1 VAGVSGFS
9 ERAWAATADLRSAID
24 ALPFLAELGAGTLAP
39 ASFRHYL
46 EQDTLYLSGYA
57 RALAL
62 LSARAPDAEAA
73 AFWATSSIGCGVVET
88 QLHADLLTD
97 GLLGAPSRGSFVPES
112 SPTCLGYT
120 SYLVATAAT
129 APYAVG
135 AAAVLP
141 CFWIYAEVGR
151 RLAAEASAAPTHPYR
166 RWVGAYGAPEFQEAT
181 DQARSITDAAAR
193 TAPDEEPA
201 MQGAFRVA
209 VRYELEFWRS
219 AHVLEA
225 WSHPR

>member
-1 VAGVSGFS
+1 MSGFS
-9 ERAWAATADLRSAID
+9 ERAWTATADVRRAID
-24 ALPFLAELGAGTLAP
+24 ELPFLAELGAGTLAP

-46 EQDTLYLSGYA
+46 EQDVLYLGGYA

-73 AFWATSSIGCGVVET
+73 SFWATSAIGCGVAET

-97 GLLGAPSRGSFVPES
+97 EELLAGPDRGSTVPEP

-141 CFWIYAEVGR
+141 CFWVYAEVGL
-151 RLAAEASAAPTHPYR
+151 RLAREASAAATHPYR
-166 RWVGAYGAPEFQEAT
+166 RWVSAYGAPEFQEAT
-181 DQARSITDAAAR
+181 DRARTIADAAAR
-193 TAPDEEPA
+193 IAPHEEPA
-201 MQGAFRVA
+201 MQAAFAVA
-209 VRYELEFWRS
+209 ARYELEFWRS
-219 AHVLEA
+219 AHVLEG
-225 WSHPR
+225 WSHPL

>member
-1 VAGVSGFS
+1 VSGFS
-9 ERAWAATADLRSAID
+9 ERAWAATADVRRAID
-24 ALPFLAELGAGTLAP
+24 ELPFLAELGAGTLAP
-39 ASFRHYL
+39 AAFRHYL
-46 EQDTLYLSGYA
+46 EQDVLYLGGYA

-73 AFWATSSIGCGVVET
+73 AFWATSALGCGVAET
-88 QLHADLLTD
+88 RLHADLLTEE
-97 GLLGAPSRGSFVPES
+97 LLGGCGGGSSVPEE
-112 SPTCLGYT
+112 SPTCLGYS

-141 CFWIYAEVGR
+141 CFWIYADVGL
-151 RLAAEASAAPTHPYR
+151 RLARDAAAAPLHPYR
-166 RWVGAYGAPEFQEAT
+166 RWMSAYGAPEFQEAT
-181 DQARSITDAAAR
+181 DRARMIADAAAR
-193 TAPDEEPA
+193 NAPQEEPA
-201 MQGAFRVA
+201 MQAAFSVA